1 MRRISRIVT
10 VAMLLIGVA
19 PIVAGCADGEIDMDK
34 LDVLGLN
41 KKKPMPG
48 KREALFPN
56 GVPGVEQGIPPEYM
70 KGNLAEQPGAAVAV
84 GPLTQ
89 PAGSPNAQT
98 ASAEPQAAVQAK
110 EKPKAKPKKRV
121 AARPKP
127 TRVRIAP
134 KKPSEQPVQ
143 AQPQAAPAQAQ
154 QQAPSPWPDQQQSV
168 PAPWPSAPPP
178 GTFSKQ

>member
-1 MRRISRIVT
+1 MRRISRVAT

-19 PIVAGCADGEIDMDK
+19 PMVAGCADGELDLDK

-41 KKKPMPG
+41 QKKPLPG
-48 KREALFPN
+48 KREALFPG

-70 KGNLAEQPGAAVAV
+70 KGNLAQQPGAAVPVEA
-84 GPLTQ
+84 LTQ

-98 ASAEPQAAVQAK
+98 ASAAPAAAEPA
-110 EKPKAKPKKRV
+110 KPKPKKKRV

-127 TRVRIAP
+127 TRVRMTP
-134 KKPSEQPVQ
+134 KPAEQPAQ
-143 AQPQAAPAQAQ
+143 AQPAPAQAQ
-154 QQAPSPWPDQQQSV
+154 QQAPSPWPDQQQAT
-168 PAPWPSAPPP
+168 PTPWPSAPPP

>member
-1 MRRISRIVT
+1 
-10 VAMLLIGVA
+10 
-19 PIVAGCADGEIDMDK
+19 MDK

-41 KKKPMPG
+41 KKKPLPG

-70 KGNLAEQPGAAVAV
+70 KGNLGQQPGAAVAV

-98 ASAEPQAAVQAK
+98 ASAEPQTAEQAK
-110 EKPKAKPKKRV
+110 AKPKAKPKKRV

-127 TRVRIAP
+127 TRVRIVP
-134 KKPSEQPVQ
+134 TRKPAEQPAQ
-143 AQPQAAPAQAQ
+143 AQQPAPAQAQ
-154 QQAPSPWPDQQQSV
+154 QQAPSPWPDQQQTV
-168 PAPWPSAPPP
+168 PAPWPSAPPA

>member
-1 MRRISRIVT
+1 MRRITRVVS

-19 PIVAGCADGEIDMDK
+19 PMVAGCADGELDLDK

-41 KKKPMPG
+41 QKKPLPG

-70 KGNLAEQPGAAVAV
+70 KGNLAEQPGAAVPV
-84 GPLTQ
+84 EPLT
-89 PAGSPNAQT
+89 AAAAPNAQT
-98 ASAEPQAAVQAK
+98 ASAGQPAAEQAK
-110 EKPKAKPKKRV
+110 EKPKPRKKRV

-127 TRVRIAP
+127 TRVRMTP
-134 KKPSEQPVQ
+134 KPAEQPVQ
-143 AQPQAAPAQAQ
+143 AQPAPAQ

>member
-1 MRRISRIVT
+1 MRRISRVVT

-19 PIVAGCADGEIDMDK
+19 PMVAGCADGELDMDK

-41 KKKPMPG
+41 NKKPLPG

-56 GVPGVEQGIPPEYM
+56 GVPGVEQGIPP
-70 KGNLAEQPGAAVAV
+70 PGAAVPM
-84 GPLTQ
+84 GPLTTQ

-98 ASAEPQAAVQAK
+98 ASAEPPAAEQAK

-134 KKPSEQPVQ
+134 KPAVQPAQ
-143 AQPQAAPAQAQ
+143 AQPAPAQAQ

-168 PAPWPSAPPP
+168 PAPWPYSAV
-178 GTFSKQ
+178 

>member
-1 MRRISRIVT
+1 MRRISRVVT

-19 PIVAGCADGEIDMDK
+19 PIVAGCADGELDMDK

-41 KKKPMPG
+41 KKKPLPG

-70 KGNLAEQPGAAVAV
+70 KGNLAEQPGAAVPV
-84 GPLTQ
+84 GPLTT
-89 PAGSPNAQT
+89 PAASPNAQT
-98 ASAEPQAAVQAK
+98 ASAEPPPAGQAK
-110 EKPKAKPKKRV
+110 EKPKPKKRV
-121 AARPKP
+121 AKRP

-134 KKPSEQPVQ
+134 VKKPEAQPAQ
-143 AQPQAAPAQAQ
+143 AQQPAPAQAQ

>member
-1 MRRISRIVT
+1 MRRISRVVT

-19 PIVAGCADGEIDMDK
+19 PMVAGCADGELDMDK

-41 KKKPMPG
+41 QKKPLPG

-56 GVPGVEQGIPPEYM
+56 GVSGVEQGIPPEYM
-70 KGNLAEQPGAAVAV
+70 KGNLAQQPGAAVPM
-84 GPLTQ
+84 GPLTTQ

-98 ASAEPQAAVQAK
+98 ASAEPPAAEQAK

-134 KKPSEQPVQ
+134 KPAVQPAQ
-143 AQPQAAPAQAQ
+143 AQPAPAQAQ

>member
-1 MRRISRIVT
+1 MRRISRVVT
-10 VAMLLIGVA
+10 VAMLLIGIA
-19 PIVAGCADGEIDMDK
+19 PMVAGCADDFDMDK

-41 KKKPMPG
+41 KKKPLPG

-70 KGNLAEQPGAAVAV
+70 KGNVAEQTGAAVPV
-84 GPLTQ
+84 GPLTP
-89 PAGSPNAQT
+89 PAAGPNAQT
-98 ASAEPQAAVQAK
+98 ASAAPAAEQAK

-134 KKPSEQPVQ
+134 KPGEQP
-143 AQPQAAPAQAQ
+143 AEAQ
-154 QQAPSPWPDQQQSV
+154 QQPAQPAQTQQGMAPWPTQNQSV